1 MGTAYPSGALWCVPG
16 VFGVVCVVD
25 IFSFLYCVFCFALF
39 DVLCQ
44 MFPMYLDCPFVCVPS
59 VSSKFYL
66 FPIKLILLVSLFVG
80 VDREFSILFYFCV
93 LLASGS
99 CAEHPFTKMN
109 TTLYSLGLMF

>member
-66 FPIKLILLVSLFVG
+66 FPIKFILLVSLFVG